1 MQLGHAT
8 FVQPN
13 LSFSTKSNY
22 SIMMEGKT
30 WKFLFNFFIYKQTS
44 TLICRHGRG
53 ILIQFLVFWMINN
66 TLVVFVE
73 S

>member
-1 MQLGHAT
+1 MQFGRAT

-13 LSFSTKSNY
+13 PSFSTKSNY

-30 WKFLFNFFIYKQTS
+30 WKFLFKQTNWC
-44 TLICRHGRG
+44 LICRHGRG
-53 ILIQFLVFWMINN
+53 ILFQFLVFSMINN
-66 TLVVFVE
+66 KLVVCVE

>member
-30 WKFLFNFFIYKQTS
+30 WDFYLNKLSLNMQAQLWY
-44 TLICRHGRG
+44 LIS
-53 ILIQFLVFWMINN
+53 ILGL
-66 TLVVFVE
+66 LDDK
-73 S
+73 

>member
-1 MQLGHAT
+1 MQLRHAT

-30 WKFLFNFFIYKQTS
+30 WDFYLNKLSLNMQAQLWY
-44 TLICRHGRG
+44 LIS
-53 ILIQFLVFWMINN
+53 ILGL
-66 TLVVFVE
+66 LDDK
-73 S
+73 

>member
-1 MQLGHAT
+1 MQLGRAT

-30 WKFLFNFFIYKQTS
+30 WKFLFEQTGS
-44 TLICRHGRG
+44 
-53 ILIQFLVFWMINN
+53 
-66 TLVVFVE
+66 
-73 S
+73 

>member
-1 MQLGHAT
+1 MQLGRAT

-22 SIMMEGKT
+22 SIMIEGKT
-30 WKFLFNFFIYKQTS
+30 WTFLFKQTG
-44 TLICRHGRG
+44 TQYAGKA
-53 ILIQFLVFWMINN
+53 
-66 TLVVFVE
+66 VVSYFNSWSSGVE

>member
-1 MQLGHAT
+1 MQLGCAT

-22 SIMMEGKT
+22 SIMMET
-30 WKFLFNFFIYKQTS
+30 MEILFKQTGTS
-44 TLICRHGRG
+44 YAGTA
-53 ILIQFLVFWMINN
+53 
-66 TLVVFVE
+66 VVSYFNSWSSWVVK

>member
-1 MQLGHAT
+1 MQLGRAT

-13 LSFSTKSNY
+13 LSFLTKSNY

-30 WKFLFNFFIYKQTS
+30 WEFLFKQTNWH
-44 TLICRHGRG
+44 LIRRHTGG
-53 ILIQFLVFWMINN
+53 ILFQFLVFSMINN
-66 TLVVFVE
+66 KLVVCVE

>member
-1 MQLGHAT
+1 MQLGRAT

-22 SIMMEGKT
+22 SIMMET
-30 WKFLFNFFIYKQTS
+30 MEILFKQTGTS
-44 TLICRHGRG
+44 YAG
-53 ILIQFLVFWMINN
+53 MA
-66 TLVVFVE
+66 VVSYFNSWSSCVVK

>member
-30 WKFLFNFFIYKQTS
+30 WDFYLNS
-44 TLICRHGRG
+44 HLICRHSCG
-53 ILIQFLVFWMINN
+53 ILFQFLVFSMINN
-66 TLVVFVE
+66 KLVVFVE

>member
-1 MQLGHAT
+1 MQLGRAT

-22 SIMMEGKT
+22 SIVMEGET
-30 WKFLFNFFIYKQTS
+30 WKFLFKQI
-44 TLICRHGRG
+44 ICRHGRG
-53 ILIQFLVFWMINN
+53 ILFQFLVFSMINN
-66 TLVVFVE
+66 KLVVFVE

>member
-1 MQLGHAT
+1 MQLGRAT

-30 WKFLFNFFIYKQTS
+30 WKFLFKQTG

-53 ILIQFLVFWMINN
+53 ILFQILVFSMINN
-66 TLVVFVE
+66 KLVVFVE

>member
-1 MQLGHAT
+1 MQLRRAT

-22 SIMMEGKT
+22 SIVMEGKT
-30 WKFLFNFFIYKQTS
+30 WKFLFKNWH
-44 TLICRHGRG
+44 LM
-53 ILIQFLVFWMINN
+53 MINN
-66 TLVVFVE
+66 KLAVFAE

>member
-1 MQLGHAT
+1 MQLGRTT

-30 WKFLFNFFIYKQTS
+30 WKFLFKQTNWH
-44 TLICRHGRG
+44 LICRQGRG
-53 ILIQFLVFWMINN
+53 ILFQFLVFSMINN
-66 TLVVFVE
+66 KLVVCVE